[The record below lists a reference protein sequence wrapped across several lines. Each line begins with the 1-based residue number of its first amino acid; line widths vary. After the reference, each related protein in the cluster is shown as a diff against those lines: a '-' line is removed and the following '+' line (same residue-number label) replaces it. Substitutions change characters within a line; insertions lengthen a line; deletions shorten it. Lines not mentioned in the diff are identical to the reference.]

1 MRKLFCLLA
10 CFIVSAVSLLAKD
23 VKISVV
29 PENAKIYVD
38 GNYVGDGIV
47 TVKVQGDFLNLKFEC
62 PGYVTIHTKFYKSD
76 KRKAISYTMRKDTY
90 GDSSYQ
96 SDLANNYFTVT
107 VNKDYYSVDEDGNRD
122 ISTAWKLIHQIL
134 LNYFDE
140 IQTSDKSSGFV
151 QTPWVYKSFPEAEVQ
166 VRTRVTVSESNND
179 GDLAYRIKVQNETAG
194 LYDSHKDEFFKAD
207 DRLLKKFESLIEEF
221 QTRLGEKH

>member
-1 MRKLFCLLA
+1 MKKILSVLLCSFLA
-10 CFIVSAVSLLAKD
+10 ILSLSAKD

-47 TVKVQGDFLNLKFEC
+47 TVKVTGDFLNLKFEC

-76 KRKAISYTMRKDTY
+76 KRKAVSYNMRKDTY

-107 VNKDYYSVDEDGNRD
+107 VNKSFYSNDEEGNRD
-122 ISTAWKLIHQIL
+122 ISGAWKMVHQIL

-166 VRTRVTVSESNND
+166 VRTRVTVTESDND
-179 GDLAYRIKVQNETAG
+179 GDLAYRIKIQNETAG
-194 LYDSHKDEFFKAD
+194 LYDSHKDEFFKPD

-221 QTRLGEKH
+221 QTRLGEKL

>member
-1 MRKLFCLLA
+1 MKR
-10 CFIVSAVSLLAKD
+10 IISLLLCFFLTLLSLSAKD

-47 TVKVQGDFLNLKFEC
+47 TVRVTGDFLNIKFEC

-76 KRKAISYTMRKDTY
+76 KRKAISYNMRKDTY

-96 SDLANNYFTVT
+96 SDLANNYFSVT
-107 VNKDYYSVDEDGNRD
+107 VGKAYYQTDQDGNRD
-122 ISTAWKLIHQIL
+122 VSTAWKLIHQIL

-140 IQTSDKSSGFV
+140 IQTSDKSSGFI

-166 VRTRVTVSESNND
+166 VRTRVTITESNND
-179 GDLAYRIKVQNETAG
+179 GDLAYRIKVQNETAS
-194 LYDSHKDEFFKAD
+194 LYDSHKDEFFKPD

>member
-1 MRKLFCLLA
+1 MKKLLTLLVCVFLVQLCL
-10 CFIVSAVSLLAKD
+10 SGKD

-62 PGYVTIHTKFYKSD
+62 PGYITIHTKFYKSD

-96 SDLANNYFTVT
+96 SDLANNFFTVAVGKSYYT
-107 VNKDYYSVDEDGNRD
+107 VDIEGKRD
-122 ISTAWKLIHQIL
+122 VTIAWKLIHQIL

-166 VRTRVTVSESNND
+166 VRTRVTVTESSND
-179 GDLAYRIKVQNETAG
+179 GDLAYRIKIQNETAG
-194 LYDSHKDEFFKAD
+194 LYDSHKDEFFKPD